1 MMTELNLKR
10 AVISCLDTIGTEA
23 NRLEVEDIVAQ
34 ATDNAP
40 VDDIAVKLL
49 RKGLSKVTSELE
61 EMIKPER
68 EKVRRLG
75 GLYVIGT
82 SRHESRRID
91 NQLRGRSGRQGD
103 PGGTR
108 FFLSL
113 EDDIFKVF
121 GGDKMTS
128 LLENFRVADDMPIES
143 DMVVQALDKVQQ
155 QVEGYYQGNRQQ
167 VYRLDEVA
175 GQPRERIYKFR
186 LNILNSQDSDV
197 TATFADF
204 SKKTLREIYDA
215 ALIPDSKGQKV
226 QGGEVDVEK
235 LGSKALQFF
244 PNMQLSLEELNT
256 VATSSPEKVLA
267 FVEAKLG
274 DALAEKR
281 KILSS
286 MSQWALPSFARYLS
300 MVQIDESWCKHLSR
314 LDLLKEEMVLQSFT
328 AEKDVMETYQERA
341 DSLFS
346 TIIDDVRRN
355 TVYSLF
361 IYTPAQEPNQPNQS
375 GQM

>member
-23 NRLEVEDIVAQ
+23 NRLDIEDIVSKA
-34 ATDNAP
+34 ADNAP

-61 EMIKPER
+61 TMIKFER

-155 QVEGYYQGNRQQ
+155 QVEAYYQGNRQQ

-175 GQPRERIYKFR
+175 GQHRERIYKYR
-186 LNILNSQDSDV
+186 NTVLNSIDV
-197 TATFADF
+197 DMTATFADY
-204 SKKTLREIYDA
+204 SKKTLKEIYDA
-215 ALIPDSKGQKV
+215 ALVPDSKGVKV

-244 PNMQLSLEELNT
+244 PNMQLSMEELNK
-256 VATSSPEKVLA
+256 VAISSSENVLD
-267 FVEAKLG
+267 FINSKLD
-274 DALAEKR
+274 DALIEKG
-281 KILSS
+281 KLLDQF
-286 MSQWALPSFARYLS
+286 SQWALP
-300 MVQIDESWCKHLSR
+300 
-314 LDLLKEEMVLQSFT
+314 
-328 AEKDVMETYQERA
+328 
-341 DSLFS
+341 
-346 TIIDDVRRN
+346 
-355 TVYSLF
+355 
-361 IYTPAQEPNQPNQS
+361 
-375 GQM
+375 